1 MIRLPTFSPAAP
13 TKTPP
18 PSFVPP
24 AVKHSPHGPRSPA
37 WRWLRNHACRR
48 PSLNPSRL
56 SLFHRRQV
64 DDAVMDRAAWW
75 QVLRD
80 IPPLATR
87 AKDIHQAVD
96 DFAHVHRTLIPARSG
111 RRYQRRDL
119 GPFLIRQVVGVPSV
133 PTMMRHLPPGSL
145 DPQARKDPLAHAHAP
160 HSERCRGGRR
170 HDRRP
175 TASIRGGARL
185 GIVLSG

>member
-87 AKDIHQAVD
+87 AKDIHRGASRISA
-96 DFAHVHRTLIPARSG
+96 DFYGRKGLFEPIRAILNPLCPSAAEYGVLTWCAIRIAHHVNTPYSAAEGQSGFRMARIGSKS
-111 RRYQRRDL
+111 
-119 GPFLIRQVVGVPSV
+119 PFLP
-133 PTMMRHLPPGSL
+133 
-145 DPQARKDPLAHAHAP
+145 
-160 HSERCRGGRR
+160 
-170 HDRRP
+170 
-175 TASIRGGARL
+175 
-185 GIVLSG
+185 

>member
-56 SLFHRRQV
+56 SLFHRRQLDGALSV
-64 DDAVMDRAAWW
+64 
-75 QVLRD
+75 
-80 IPPLATR
+80 
-87 AKDIHQAVD
+87 
-96 DFAHVHRTLIPARSG
+96 RTFLTNMTTEVFEMPGRARSHPH
-111 RRYQRRDL
+111 R
-119 GPFLIRQVVGVPSV
+119 PS
-133 PTMMRHLPPGSL
+133 
-145 DPQARKDPLAHAHAP
+145 
-160 HSERCRGGRR
+160 RGE
-170 HDRRP
+170 
-175 TASIRGGARL
+175 GG
-185 GIVLSG
+185 